1 MRDKLSKT
9 IIPGVVFLV
18 FSIVM
23 YLLMPEQVQTTET
36 SAFTARTFPTMALGL
51 IMLCGALLTGQGLL
65 AMIRERR
72 TVKAAAQ
79 EEKPAQDTKKSGNT
93 FLLLEVLA
101 LMAVSVAIGN
111 YTGLLVSGLLIG
123 AGFLALYRDKKPL
136 HYVIVIAIIAVS
148 YFLFKQVFGL
158 QLP

>member
-36 SAFTARTFPTMALGL
+36 SAFTARTFPTM
-51 IMLCGALLTGQGLL
+51 
-65 AMIRERR
+65 
-72 TVKAAAQ
+72 
-79 EEKPAQDTKKSGNT
+79 
-93 FLLLEVLA
+93 A